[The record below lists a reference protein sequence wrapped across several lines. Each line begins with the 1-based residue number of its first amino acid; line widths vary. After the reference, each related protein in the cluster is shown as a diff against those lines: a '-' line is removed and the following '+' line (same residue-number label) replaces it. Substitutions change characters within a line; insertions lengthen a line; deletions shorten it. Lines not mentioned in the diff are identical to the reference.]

1 MIILKIVIVM
11 FLWAICFP
19 LITLGLPL
27 APHLSFATLRAAIAG
42 AVLIGIALTLK
53 RPMPKGRTAWW
64 QLTAVGIGATTF
76 GFLGMFHAAEFV
88 SPGVAT
94 VIANTQP
101 LLAAFLAH
109 YVLGEQLDLKGK
121 AGLALGLVGIVV
133 ITAPQLIDGATDNYL
148 VGIAYILLAA
158 VGITVSNVMIK
169 KISGGVD
176 AFMAM
181 GWQLLLGAIPLGVY
195 ELLMEDPTAIT
206 WSGEFLFSLLG
217 LALFGTALAYWLWCR
232 VLQEVPLT
240 RANVFSFL
248 VPLFGLAMGVAFYN
262 EILTLATVIGAII
275 TVLGV
280 WLVSRGIRCGHPSSL
295 IDFLLLLGS
304 WDYRW

>member
-1 MIILKIVIVM
+1 MI
-11 FLWAICFP
+11 
-19 LITLGLPL
+19 
-27 APHLSFATLRAAIAG
+27 
-42 AVLIGIALTLK
+42 
-53 RPMPKGRTAWW
+53 
-64 QLTAVGIGATTF
+64 
-76 GFLGMFHAAEFV
+76 
-88 SPGVAT
+88 
-94 VIANTQP
+94 
-101 LLAAFLAH
+101 
-109 YVLGEQLDLKGK
+109 
-121 AGLALGLVGIVV
+121 
-133 ITAPQLIDGATDNYL
+133 
-148 VGIAYILLAA
+148 
-158 VGITVSNVMIK
+158 IK

-195 ELLMEDPTAIT
+195 ALLMEDPTAIT

-280 WLVSRGIRCGHPSSL
+280 WLVSRGDKMRSSVQP
-295 IDFLLLLGS
+295 
-304 WDYRW
+304 Y